1 MDEEVLEQES
11 LEVNQDTAP
20 VEEEQPDAGTPD
32 DTPEYYLN
40 ENGKLVWKEAEEAVD
55 TPEEDSDSEEEI
67 PEEDEQP
74 TEDDTTE
81 TEETELPTYKV
92 KINGEEQEVPL
103 DEILAG
109 YMRQQDYTRKTQE
122 LAEQRKAIAQPAVP
136 QNPVPT
142 PQQSG
147 NLNEIAKQ
155 IASKQL
161 GLESPDELSELNF
174 DHITAVVEAKQALLN
189 QQNAVAGRQNAIL
202 GMEQELRA
210 EDPAYDDI
218 LAKSQGVIENLPH
231 KEFVKLQRAYEN
243 GDTSYLRDFYHE
255 QRKAYYAEK
264 VKSSVV
270 PKKAVPKVE
279 PSNQTPQPKTT
290 KKIDFRQIGGM
301 SSEQKAQM
309 LIDMGLV

>member
-1 MDEEVLEQES
+1 MDENEVLEPEVINQE
-11 LEVNQDTAP
+11 TTP
-20 VEEEQPDAGTPD
+20 VEVEQPDEGTPD
-32 DTPEYYLN
+32 ETPEYFLD
-40 ENGKLVWKEAEEAVD
+40 ENGKLVWKDAVEVE
-55 TPEEDSDSEEEI
+55 TPEEDSDSEDEN

-74 TEDDTTE
+74 TEDDE
-81 TEETELPTYKV
+81 TGTDEAELPKYTVKV
-92 KINGEEQEVPL
+92 NGEEKEVPL
-103 DEILAG
+103 DELLAG
-109 YMRQQDYTRKTQE
+109 YLRQSDYTRKTQE
-122 LAEQRKAIAQPAVP
+122 LAEQRKALSQPAVP
-136 QNPVPT
+136 QKTEVST
-142 PQQSG
+142 PAQSG

-155 IASKQL
+155 IASRQL

-174 DHITAVVEAKQALLN
+174 DHITAVVEAKQALIN
-189 QQNAVAGRQNAIL
+189 QQTAVASRQNAIL

-218 LAKSQGVIENLPH
+218 LAKSQGTIENLPH
-231 KEFVKLQRAYEN
+231 KEFVKLQRAYES
-243 GDTSYLRDFYHE
+243 GDTNYLRDFYKE

-279 PSNQTPQPKTT
+279 PANKTPQPKIN
-290 KKIDFRQIGGM
+290 KKIDFRQVGSM